1 VKTWYKLILTTLKV
15 TQPTRKKTMNIDK
28 FSIGINLI
36 NIGTISL
43 LLSIGSAQAAQ
54 RSQNIEK
61 LPVEDRLISQAFLD
75 SRCPGESVHL
85 VGATKKFKVTICG
98 QNGVPTHYIADRKN
112 GASGIIL
119 PIASYTST
127 QFVARNGKSTY
138 TLIIYEGGN
147 GAGKLIVKAPGK
159 RPQIENFEMYL
170 P

>member
-1 VKTWYKLILTTLKV
+1 MILRL
-15 TQPTRKKTMNIDK
+15 TQQTRKTTMNIDK
-28 FSIGINLI
+28 FSIGLNLI

-54 RSQNIEK
+54 QSQNIETP
-61 LPVEDRLISQAFLD
+61 PVKNRLISQAFVD
-75 SRCPGESVHL
+75 SRCPNESVDL
-85 VGATKKFKVTICG
+85 VGATKKYKVTICG
-98 QNGVPTHYIADRKN
+98 QNGVPTYYIADRKN
-112 GASGIIL
+112 GSGGIIL
-119 PIASYTST
+119 PIDSYTST

-159 RPQIENFEMYL
+159 RSQIENFEMYL